1 MTIDRFHS
9 FFSRRF
15 FPRTHLCFE
24 FLSGCCAHAVII
36 AERCGY
42 VFHCY
47 FSHERRLASCFVIQ
61 E

>member
-9 FFSRRF
+9 LFSRRF
-15 FPRTHLCFE
+15 SPP
-24 FLSGCCAHAVII
+24 AHAVIV

-47 FSHERRLASCFVIQ
+47 FSHER
-61 E
+61 